1 MRHRLGEGGLHRPDD
16 AELGRDYEI
25 DLRPPALPREQQG
38 LRPGLAGRH
47 HQAAVSAHPRH
58 RQLLRI
64 DLGLGG
70 NEQCGVG
77 RVRDEIH
84 EWQVVVIGDT
94 LIESLRANPISRKD
108 CVAETHTPGLGEQR
122 GFVELREGEN
132 APRDED
138 IAKRTVGGRE

>member
-1 MRHRLGEGGLHRPDD
+1 MKRPSGAFILTVSPTWRSARRPFKGLPESRVVNWRRP
-16 AELGRDYEI
+16 AS
-25 DLRPPALPREQQG
+25 
-38 LRPGLAGRH
+38 
-47 HQAAVSAHPRH
+47 V
-58 RQLLRI
+58 
-64 DLGLGG
+64 GG